1 MTSLASFSITKRH
14 YDIIIEQVQK
24 NYPYES
30 GGFIGGKDHQV
41 TAIYPVLNQDI
52 SNKTDVFA
60 IYPQDIERAH
70 LFFEKHGLEY
80 YGTYHSHPKGAAI
93 PSQQDLTH
101 IQKYLFII
109 SLRNFDQPDFAAF
122 QVTGHQQAERIP
134 LNVVSDSKFSVKD
147 IFSKDKNKTL
157 DGFIIPEGTPDFNN
171 SETLNQKINDVFN
184 QSTQYEKQ
192 QRLLDDDGDF
202 STLA

>member
-1 MTSLASFSITKRH
+1 MTSFSITKRH

-30 GGFIGGKDHQV
+30 GGFIGGKDLQV
-41 TAIYPVLNQDI
+41 TAIFPVMNQDI

-80 YGTYHSHPKGAAI
+80 YGTYHSHPKGEAI

-109 SLRNFDQPDFAAF
+109 SLRNFNQPDFAAYK
-122 QVTGHQQAERIP
+122 VTGHQQADRVP
-134 LNVVSDSKFSVKD
+134 LTVVSDNDFSVKD
-147 IFSKDKNKTL
+147 IHSKGETKTS
-157 DGFIIPEGTPDFNN
+157 DGLVIPSGTPDFNN
-171 SETLNQKINDVFN
+171 TSLLNQQLDDVFN
-184 QSTQYEKQ
+184 KSANYKKETRDFDE
-192 QRLLDDDGDF
+192 GGGF

>member
-1 MTSLASFSITKRH
+1 MSGFSITKRH
-14 YDIIIEQVQK
+14 YDIIIDQVKK
-24 NYPYES
+24 NFPYES
-30 GGFIGGKDHQV
+30 GGFIGGKDFQV
-41 TAIYPVLNQDI
+41 KAIFPVFNQDI

-70 LFFEKHGLEY
+70 LFFEKHGLDY
-80 YGTYHSHPKGAAI
+80 YGTYHSHPKGEAI

-109 SLRNFDQPDFAAF
+109 SLRNFDHPDFAAYE
-122 QVTGHQQAERIP
+122 VTGHQKADRIP
-134 LNVVSDSKFSVKD
+134 LRIVSDSDFSVKD
-147 IFSKDKNKTL
+147 IHGKGQPSI
-157 DGFIIPEGTPDFNN
+157 DGFIIPEGTPDFNDSN
-171 SETLNQKINDVFN
+171 SLNQKINDVFN
-184 QSTQYEKQ
+184 QQSNYEKQ

>member
-1 MTSLASFSITKRH
+1 MTAFSITKRH

-30 GGFIGGKDHQV
+30 GGFIGGKDLQV
-41 TAIYPVLNQDI
+41 TAIFPVLNQDI

-80 YGTYHSHPKGAAI
+80 YGTYHSHPKGEAI
-93 PSQQDLTH
+93 PSKQDLTH

-109 SLRNFDQPDFAAF
+109 SLRDFNNPDFAAY
-122 QVTGHQQAERIP
+122 QVTGHQQAERVP
-134 LNVVSDSKFSVKD
+134 LTVISDKDFSVKD
-147 IFSKDKNKTL
+147 IHGSGNSKTL
-157 DGFIIPEGTPDFNN
+157 DGFVIPKGTPDFNN
-171 SETLNQKINDVFN
+171 QSILNEKIDNVFN
-184 QSTQYEKQ
+184 QSSSYEKKPGDQ
-192 QRLLDDDGDF
+192 GDF

>member
-1 MTSLASFSITKRH
+1 MSSFSITQRH
-14 YDIIIEQVQK
+14 YDIIIDQVKK

-30 GGFIGGKDHQV
+30 GGFIGGKDFQV

-93 PSQQDLTH
+93 PSKQDLTH

-122 QVTGHQQAERIP
+122 KVTGHQQADRVP
-134 LNVVSDSKFSVKD
+134 LNVISDSKFSVKD
-147 IFSKDKNKTL
+147 IHGKGETKTL
-157 DGFIIPEGTPDFNN
+157 DGFIVPDHTPDFNDPN
-171 SETLNQKINDVFN
+171 TLNQKIDDVFN
-184 QSTQYEKQ
+184 QSSNYEKQ
-192 QRLLDDDGDF
+192 NRLLDDDGDF

>member
-1 MTSLASFSITKRH
+1 MTSFSITKRH

-30 GGFIGGKDHQV
+30 GGFIGGKDLQV
-41 TAIYPVLNQDI
+41 TAIFPVMNQDI

-80 YGTYHSHPKGAAI
+80 YGTYHSHPKGEAI

-109 SLRNFDQPDFAAF
+109 SLRNFNQPDFAAYK
-122 QVTGHQQAERIP
+122 VTGHQQAERVP
-134 LNVVSDSKFSVKD
+134 LTVVSDNDFSVKD
-147 IFSKDKNKTL
+147 IHSKGETKTS
-157 DGFIIPEGTPDFNN
+157 DGLVIPSGTPDFNN
-171 SETLNQKINDVFN
+171 TSLLNQQLDDVFN
-184 QSTQYEKQ
+184 KSANYKKETRDFDEG
-192 QRLLDDDGDF
+192 GDF